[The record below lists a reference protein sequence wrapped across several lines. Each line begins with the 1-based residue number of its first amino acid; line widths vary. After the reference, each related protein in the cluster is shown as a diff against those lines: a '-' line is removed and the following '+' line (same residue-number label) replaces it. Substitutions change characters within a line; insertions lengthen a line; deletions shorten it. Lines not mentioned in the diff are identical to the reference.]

1 MFTAGIAGN
10 ETSSDNENSL
20 ELDPFVGL
28 AGAIGNTGFG
38 YDVGYVQFTFP
49 GAPGDFDFAEL
60 YLNLSY
66 SIEDL
71 TATTRAYWSD
81 DYFGKDFLG
90 EENSLAIEQELRYKT
105 PWKLT
110 ATATVGEQ
118 MIDIPGEQRAIFGAD
133 NGDYLYWGVGLETEL
148 KDLTWHIRYWDT
160 DTDDALVAACF
171 KAEECDGRV
180 TFGVTKNF

>member
-71 TATTRAYWSD
+71 TATDRKSTR
-81 DYFGKDFLG
+81 L
-90 EENSLAIEQELRYKT
+90 NSSHVRISYA
-105 PWKLT
+105 
-110 ATATVGEQ
+110 V
-118 MIDIPGEQRAIFGAD
+118 FC
-133 NGDYLYWGVGLETEL
+133 L
-148 KDLTWHIRYWDT
+148 KKKKKKH
-160 DTDDALVAACF
+160 
-171 KAEECDGRV
+171 
-180 TFGVTKNF
+180 